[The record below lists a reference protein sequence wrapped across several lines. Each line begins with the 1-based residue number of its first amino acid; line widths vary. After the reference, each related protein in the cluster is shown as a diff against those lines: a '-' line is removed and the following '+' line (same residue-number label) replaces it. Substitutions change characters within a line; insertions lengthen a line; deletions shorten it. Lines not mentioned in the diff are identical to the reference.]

1 MKKTIKSIA
10 AVALLFTAQNSI
22 AQWNTTTY
30 PGAKMYASP
39 TNQLVGIGVSNPEV
53 TLDVYGRGTV
63 WSGSRYAIPA
73 NRMAAGSFTIGN
85 IDADFGGGTSGWNAN
100 TAGLLMECEDN
111 TEIAV
116 HDHNT
121 RTSSLLYFEGS
132 TANRISIGRNM
143 GYGAISKI
151 NMYGNIGLGTP
162 DPTHT
167 LDVRGNIVINA
178 AGKYLSFRPNMA
190 NINGDWA
197 LEYEAGA
204 AGLNFWKPFPSVNAG
219 NYFLFLKDNGNVG
232 IGTGSPAYK
241 LDVCGTI
248 RAKEVRVE
256 TGWCDYVFEPSY
268 ALMPLNMLESYINQY
283 KHLPEIP
290 TQQDIE
296 TNGLKLAEMQALH
309 MKKIEE
315 MTLYIIEM
323 NKKIEALDKQLKE
336 LTK

>member
-10 AVALLFTAQNSI
+10 AVTLLFAAQNSI

-30 PGAKMYASP
+30 PGAKMYANP
-39 TNQLVGIGVSNPEV
+39 TTQLVGIGVSNPIT
-53 TLDVYGRGTV
+53 TLDVSGTANIWTV
-63 WSGSRYAIPA
+63 NRYAVPYGK
-73 NRMAAGSFTIGN
+73 MAAGSLTIGN
-85 IDADFGGGTSGWNAN
+85 VNGDYGGGTTGWNTN
-100 TAGLLMECEDN
+100 TAALMLECEDN

-121 RTSSLLYFEGS
+121 RTSSLMYFEGN
-132 TANRISIGRNM
+132 TANRITIGRNM

-151 NMYGNIGLGTP
+151 NLNGNIGLGTP

-167 LDVRGNIVINA
+167 LDVRGNIVINS

-204 AGLNFWKPFPSVNAG
+204 AGLNFWKPFPSLNAG
-219 NYFLFLKDNGNVG
+219 NYFLFLKDDGNVG

-256 TGWCDYVFEPSY
+256 TGWCDYVFEPTYS
-268 ALMPLNMLESYINQY
+268 LMPLNLLENYINKY

-323 NKKIEALDKQLKE
+323 NKKIEALEKKVSE
-336 LTK
+336 LSK

>member
-10 AVALLFTAQNSI
+10 AVALLFAAQHSI

-30 PGAKMYASP
+30 PATKIYASP
-39 TNQLVGIGVSNPEV
+39 TNQLVGIGVSNPV
-53 TLDVYGRGTV
+53 TTLDVYGTANIWYGN
-63 WSGSRYAIPA
+63 RYAVSGGK
-73 NRMAAGSFTIGN
+73 MAPGSLTIGN
-85 IDADFGGGTSGWNAN
+85 TSANFGGGSLWNSN
-100 TAGLLMECEDN
+100 TAALMLECEDN

-116 HDHNT
+116 HDNGT
-121 RTSSLLYFEGS
+121 RISSLMYFEGGA
-132 TANRISIGRNM
+132 ANRITIGRSM
-143 GYGAISKI
+143 GFGTISKI
-151 NMYGNIGLGTP
+151 NMLGNIGLGTP

-268 ALMPLNMLESYINQY
+268 TLMPLNMLESYINQY